1 MQQGRFRATGMMNN
15 HPQALRK
22 YSVAILTTEKVA
34 HFWKAYPGHFSKAPK
49 FNLQRTLLGK
59 MAILASSSLKRSR
72 TLPNC
77 SREDRIR
84 DGPFKCRG

>member
-1 MQQGRFRATGMMNN
+1 LVSEVFSWEYREGRLLKPAVKVSPLNFPVAEVAFQQRIA
-15 HPQALRK
+15 P
-22 YSVAILTTEKVA
+22 AIADESRIVGIREA
-34 HFWKAYPGHFSKAPK
+34 
-49 FNLQRTLLGK
+49 K

-84 DGPFKCRG
+84 DGPFKCRR